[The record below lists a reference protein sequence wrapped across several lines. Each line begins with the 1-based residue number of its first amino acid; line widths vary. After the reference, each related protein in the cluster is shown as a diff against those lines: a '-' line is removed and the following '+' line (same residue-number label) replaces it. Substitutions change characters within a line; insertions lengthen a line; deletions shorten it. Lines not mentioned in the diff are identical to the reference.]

1 MVRERVRWS
10 VIQMAIVGLQ
20 GIPRAQIIVIST
32 VQLLYL
38 LIVTMESIKHRIFK
52 SIWVKLR
59 VVFQELAILVFLVVL
74 CIFSFVQNSTLKNSV
89 SFERLDLV
97 VIVAILIAIG
107 CEVMSMIYT
116 LFDALVQLKDKFKK
130 TKKNRE
136 DEETEDDEE
145 EMRVAEEPNNCV
157 GELELPMKIH
167 KKVGSR
173 LNKVQIGRAHV

>member
-1 MVRERVRWS
+1 
-10 VIQMAIVGLQ
+10 
-20 GIPRAQIIVIST
+20 
-32 VQLLYL
+32 
-38 LIVTMESIKHRIFK
+38 MESIKHRIFK

-130 TKKNRE
+130 TK
-136 DEETEDDEE
+136 
-145 EMRVAEEPNNCV
+145 
-157 GELELPMKIH
+157 
-167 KKVGSR
+167 
-173 LNKVQIGRAHV
+173 